1 MSDIKNNNKSYI
13 LTHLHVFRRIV
24 QVCTIVFI
32 VLVPFLNKQ
41 GYHGIIGTFYSIS
54 FGALDIVDP
63 ALLLQSILLTKSF
76 YLPLIIAAIIPIILA
91 ALFGKVFCSWGCPFN
106 FISELS
112 ELLRKKARK
121 IYFLKNVNPKKRN
134 YWIVY
139 VSIFLVIMITGV
151 PLITFISMPG
161 LITSQIADG
170 IMFKT
175 IGIEIFL
182 VLIILIIEVVFAP
195 RFWCKYACP
204 VGATLAL
211 FHNKRSLRISYNSKN
226 CAICE
231 LAKDRVCNISC
242 PLNLNPRG
250 NDIYPYCYNCM
261 ECVDICQKNGKAL
274 NISYNKK

>member
-1 MSDIKNNNKSYI
+1 MSDIVKNNKSYI

-24 QVCTIVFI
+24 QISTILFI
-32 VLVPFLNKQ
+32 ILVPFLNKQ

-54 FGALDIVDP
+54 FWALDIVDP

-76 YLPLIIAAIIPIILA
+76 YLTLIIAAIIPILLA
-91 ALFGKVFCSWGCPFN
+91 ALFGKVFCSWGCPYN
-106 FISELS
+106 FLS
-112 ELLRKKARK
+112 ELVELFRKKVKK
-121 IYFLKNVNPKKRN
+121 IDFVKNVNPKARN

-139 VSIFLVIMITGV
+139 GSIFLVVIITGV
-151 PLITFISMPG
+151 PIITFISMPG
-161 LITSQIADG
+161 LITSQVADS

-182 VLIILIIEVVFAP
+182 VLVILIIEVLFAP

-211 FHNKRSLRISYNSKN
+211 FHTKRSLRISYNSKQCAN
-226 CAICE
+226 CAV
-231 LAKDRVCNISC
+231 AKDRICNITC

-250 NDIYPYCYNCM
+250 DNIYPYCYNCM

-274 NISYNKK
+274 NMSFNKK